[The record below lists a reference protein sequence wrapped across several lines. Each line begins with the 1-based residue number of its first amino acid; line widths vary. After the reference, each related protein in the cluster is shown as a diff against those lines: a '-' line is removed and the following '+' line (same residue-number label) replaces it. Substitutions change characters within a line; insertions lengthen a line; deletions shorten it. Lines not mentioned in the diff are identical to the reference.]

1 MVGDKATSET
11 EKNLAIF
18 DCVQCGAP
26 VKLRAQGL
34 SLICVCASCG
44 VVMDAADE
52 RHQMISQASK
62 KSYRYQCIPFGTR
75 GKLKGT
81 LWEVIGYME
90 KSDDTIHKWSEYL
103 LMNPAKG
110 FRWITE
116 NDGHWN
122 WIVPIKSLQ
131 SSLKNGIYN
140 GNQYDL
146 FHQGSARVL
155 YVAGEFYWRVAV
167 DDVSKVTDFVRDDEI
182 LSFEKKDSEV
192 SWSIGEYL
200 DPASVKTAFKFENLP
215 ASSGVAPNE
224 PNAMKKHLG
233 LVGKSWVVFLVLL
246 FMIQILVVLRSQNEV
261 VSSETFLYTP
271 GEAAPVKDITTPVF
285 KINKETSNVAIRLQA
300 NVDNSWLYVAGSL
313 INVDTGEATEFDQGV
328 EFYSGQ
334 DSDGSWS
341 EGVRDGVKIVPSITG
356 GNYQLNFEVSGDKEA
371 RYRLEV
377 VRGVIVWENIFWS
390 LGFLSIFPLFLMW
403 RKRSFE
409 MKRWSQSDYSPYAA
423 HTDEDL

>member
-1 MVGDKATSET
+1 MVGDTTTT
-11 EKNLAIF
+11 EVPKNLAIF

-34 SLICVCASCG
+34 SLICICASCG

-52 RHQMISQASK
+52 RHQIISQASK
-62 KSYRYQCIPFGTR
+62 KSHRYQCIPLGAR

-90 KSDDTIHKWSEYL
+90 RSDESVFKWSEYL

-110 FRWITE
+110 FRWIME

-146 FHQGSARVL
+146 FHQGNARVL
-155 YVAGEFYWRVAV
+155 FVSGEFYWRVGV
-167 DDVSKVTDFVRDDEI
+167 DDVTRVTDFVRDDEV
-182 LSFEKKDSEV
+182 LSFEKRDTEV

-200 DPASVKTAFKFENLP
+200 DPATVKSAFKIETLP
-215 ASSGVAPNE
+215 PSTGVAPNQ

-233 LVGKSWVVFLVLL
+233 TVGKFWVIFIAIL
-246 FMIQILVVLRSQNEV
+246 FAIQMFVVLRSQNTV
-261 VSSETFLYTP
+261 VSAETFSFIPGQVTP
-271 GEAAPVKDITTPVF
+271 PKDVTTPIF
-285 KINKETSNVAIRLQA
+285 KLNKETANVAVKLIA
-300 NVDNSWLYVAGSL
+300 DVDNSWLYVAGSL

-328 EFYSGQ
+328 EYYSGY
-334 DSDGSWS
+334 DSDGSWT
-341 EGVRDGVKIVPSITG
+341 EGSRNAVKIVPSLAG
-356 GNYQLNFEVSGDKEA
+356 GNYQLNFEVSGDKA
-371 RYRLEV
+371 AQYRLEV
-377 VRGVIVWENIFWS
+377 VRDVIIWENIFWS
-390 LGFLSIFPLFLMW
+390 LGFLSFFPLFLLW

-409 MKRWSQSDYSPYAA
+409 MKRWSQSDFSPYAT
-423 HTDEDL
+423 HSDEDL